1 MDKLKVNRVSK
12 KYGSKV
18 LLDNISFQLEEN
30 KIYGLLGRNSQ
41 GKSTLLNI
49 IADKV
54 FSNSGTIEI
63 NNQNIHNNDQ
73 F

>member
-18 LLDNISFQLEEN
+18 LLDNISFQLEEIVGERVHCRILLLIEFLAIQEQLKQII
-30 KIYGLLGRNSQ
+30 KIF
-41 GKSTLLNI
+41 I
-49 IADKV
+49 IM
-54 FSNSGTIEI
+54 I
-63 NNQNIHNNDQ
+63 N